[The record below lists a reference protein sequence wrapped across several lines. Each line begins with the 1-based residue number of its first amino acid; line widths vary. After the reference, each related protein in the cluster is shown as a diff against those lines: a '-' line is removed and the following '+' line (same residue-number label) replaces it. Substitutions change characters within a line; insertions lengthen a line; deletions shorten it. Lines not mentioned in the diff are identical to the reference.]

1 MNIHEN
7 ARTTPVSRDLLV
19 RRVLELNWGVLEA
32 AKAAGISR
40 RTAYKW
46 LRRHAEEGQ
55 CGLRDRPSRAV
66 HLPHA
71 LPREWRDVVL
81 YLRSFRQTARLV
93 GVQLGLARS
102 T

>member
-7 ARTTPVSRDLLV
+7 ARTTPAGRDLLV
-19 RRVLELNWGVLEA
+19 HRVLELKWDVLEA

-46 LRRHAEEGQ
+46 LRRHSEEGRS
-55 CGLRDRPSRAV
+55 GLRDRSSRAI

-71 LPREWRDVVL
+71 LPREWCDVVV
-81 YLRSFRQTARLV
+81 YLRRFRQTARLI
-93 GVQLGLARS
+93 GVQHG
-102 T
+102 